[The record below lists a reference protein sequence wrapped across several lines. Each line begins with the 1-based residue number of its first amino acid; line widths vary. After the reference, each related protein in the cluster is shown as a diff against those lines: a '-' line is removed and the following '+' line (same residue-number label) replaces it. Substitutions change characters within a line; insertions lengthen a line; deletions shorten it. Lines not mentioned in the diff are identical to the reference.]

1 VKRRLSP
8 TLWAGIG
15 LGTAAFL
22 LYAVTLTPGVPPTDS
37 GELILAAWL
46 PGNAHAPGFPLWVIL
61 GWLWSHLLPV
71 GRVAWRL
78 NLLSAFCGALAVGLT
93 YALAL
98 RTLGQKAPQSS
109 AARVEASAGDRLK
122 ARLPQRSSALA
133 AAAVGAAALGL
144 GRTVW
149 AWATVAEVYTLSLAL
164 AAAVLLLVLQVA
176 GRRPQATGRRACP
189 EPAEGSQ
196 ATGSAQLPIAN
207 PQYLIPHTPLLIAAA
222 FLFGLGLGGHL
233 TSVALLTPAIALWL
247 TAQHGP
253 RFWWSR
259 TALFAGLALAAGA
272 GVYLYL
278 PLAAAADPLLNW
290 GNPDTWQRFWWHVT
304 AKQYRV
310 SLFSSPVGPQVLLAA
325 KLWWTQFTP
334 VGLGLLFLGAWQMF
348 RRQRDLFWV
357 LTLII
362 LCTTFYAWAYV
373 IEDDQDA
380 YHLPAFLA
388 GAVWVAWGVEAV
400 CRWVEVHAGR
410 GASPPRLRRSGRGA
424 QPPCGT
430 ADEKQQRGYGDEG
443 ILSEVHPLTRTSR
456 NQTISRKPTGGLR
469 LGAKTPRKPF
479 AALRLCVRISCTLY
493 QNFIC
498 LLIVAL
504 ALAMNWRAC
513 NRRSDTIPEDY
524 VRDTF
529 AEIAP
534 TGLLLTR
541 DWQLV
546 APALYLQHV
555 EGVRPDL
562 TVIDTELLRR
572 RWYFDYLHKADPGL
586 MNSVAA
592 EERAFLALRDPWE
605 RGEIP
610 DGDPRIG
617 QLQAAYV
624 ALLDAF
630 IQKADA
636 AGRPVHVGPN
646 RGAAALR
653 AATLA
658 GQPDLEPGAGAGWGW
673 LPVGL
678 SFRALASPPEEGLGE
693 VLPPLA
699 WHVEAFRQTVPGTP
713 ERKIQATRADM
724 AALRGLVLASAGEL
738 DRAEADWQI
747 ALAVDPAHG
756 PATEYLRRL
765 DAERNK

>member
-1 VKRRLSP
+1 M
-8 TLWAGIG
+8 G
-15 LGTAAFL
+15 LTVAAFL
-22 LYAVTLTPGVPPTDS
+22 LYTFTLTPGVPPTDS

-46 PGNAHAPGFPLWVIL
+46 PGNAHAPGFPLWVIV

-98 RTLGQKAPQSS
+98 RTLGQT
-109 AARVEASAGDRLK
+109 ASVTSPAKGKPPAGGRRE
-122 ARLPQRSSALA
+122 ARLPQRSSTLA
-133 AAAVGAAALGL
+133 AAAVAATALGL

-164 AAAVLLLVLQVA
+164 AAAVLLLVV
-176 GRRPQATGRRACP
+176 GRA
-189 EPAEGSQ
+189 
-196 ATGSAQLPIAN
+196 AN
-207 PQYLIPHTPLLIAAA
+207 TQYQIPNTRSLILAA

-233 TSVALLTPAIALWL
+233 TSVALLAPAIGLWL
-247 TAQHGP
+247 TVRHGP
-253 RFWWSR
+253 RLWWSR
-259 TALFAGLALAAGA
+259 TALFAGLGLAAGA
-272 GVYLYL
+272 AVYLYL
-278 PLAAAADPLLNW
+278 PLRAAAGPLLNW
-290 GNPDTWQRFWWHVT
+290 GDPDTWQRFWWHVT

-325 KLWWTQFTP
+325 RLWWTQFTP
-334 VGLGLLFLGAWQMF
+334 VGLGLLFLGVWQTA
-348 RRQRDLFWV
+348 RRQRALFWTLV
-357 LTLII
+357 LIVVF
-362 LCTTFYAWAYV
+362 TTFYAWAYV

-380 YHLPAFLA
+380 YYLPAFLA
-388 GAVWVAWGVEAV
+388 GAVWVAWGVEAAF
-400 CRWVEVHAGR
+400 RWLDLRAGR
-410 GASPPRLRRSGRGA
+410 GASA
-424 QPPCGT
+424 KPPCGT
-430 ADEKQQRGYGDEG
+430 ANENARRMRSPEGD
-443 ILSEVHPLTRTSR
+443 LAAAR
-456 NQTISRKPTGGLR
+456 
-469 LGAKTPRKPF
+469 PF
-479 AALRLCVRISCTLY
+479 APNSIRVIFKAVA
-493 QNFIC
+493 C
-498 LLIVAL
+498 LLVPVL
-504 ALAMNWRAC
+504 ALAMNWRSC
-513 NRRSDTIPEDY
+513 DRRPDTIPEDY

-534 TGLLLTR
+534 AGLLLTR

-555 EGVRPDL
+555 EGLRPDL

-572 RWYFDYLHKADPGL
+572 RWYFDYLHEVDPGL
-586 MNSVAA
+586 MAAVAG

-630 IQKADA
+630 IREADA

-646 RGAAALR
+646 RGAAAFR
-653 AATLA
+653 PATLA
-658 GQPDLEPGAGAGWGW
+658 GRPDLEPGVGTRWGW

-678 SFRALASPPEEGLGE
+678 SFRALSAPLEGKPGE
-693 VLPPLA
+693 VLAPLA
-699 WHVEAFRQTVPGTP
+699 WHVEAFRQVVPSTP

-724 AALRGLVLASAGEL
+724 ATLRGLLLANAGEL
-738 DRAEADWQI
+738 NRAEADWRT
-747 ALAVDPAHG
+747 ALAVDPAHK
-756 PATEYLRRL
+756 PAAEYLRRL
-765 DAERNK
+765 DTERNK